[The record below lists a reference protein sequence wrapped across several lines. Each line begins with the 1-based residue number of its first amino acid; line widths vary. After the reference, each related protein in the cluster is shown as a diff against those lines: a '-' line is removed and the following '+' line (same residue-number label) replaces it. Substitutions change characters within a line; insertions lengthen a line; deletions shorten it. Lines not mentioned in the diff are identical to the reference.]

1 MQRRQV
7 PGQDR
12 GGFTLIE
19 LLIAVAVIGLLAA
32 IAIPSYLNFVQRAR
46 EVAVIQYLR
55 EVHKG
60 QQEWRLES
68 DSAGYSGDFDELE
81 ETGFIPDAVNFVRT
95 RRRSVQRGQAT
106 RTTSSRVIQKYQ
118 LDLTSTDTSSDPL
131 LNTYTIYASP
141 QDGSTKVRWFYLDQT
156 GVIRYRMGRRPTAT
170 SPPAT

>member
-1 MQRRQV
+1 MRLRKV
-7 PGQDR
+7 PGQYR

-19 LLIAVAVIGLLAA
+19 LLIAVAVVGLLAA

-46 EVAVIQYLR
+46 EGAVIQYLR

-68 DSAGYSGDFDELE
+68 DSAGYCGDFDELE
-81 ETGFIPDAVNFVRT
+81 ETGFVPDAVNFVRT

-118 LDLTSTDTSSDPL
+118 LDLTSTENPSDPS

-141 QDGSTKVRWFYLDQT
+141 QDGSTKVRWFSLDQT
-156 GVIRYRMGRRPTAT
+156 GVIRYRMGRRPT
-170 SPPAT
+170 

>member
-1 MQRRQV
+1 MRRRQV
-7 PGQDR
+7 PGQCR

-95 RRRSVQRGQAT
+95 RR
-106 RTTSSRVIQKYQ
+106 
-118 LDLTSTDTSSDPL
+118 
-131 LNTYTIYASP
+131 
-141 QDGSTKVRWFYLDQT
+141 
-156 GVIRYRMGRRPTAT
+156 
-170 SPPAT
+170 

>member
-1 MQRRQV
+1 MRQRQV
-7 PGQDR
+7 TARPG

-19 LLIAVAVIGLLAA
+19 LLIAVAVVGLLAA

-95 RRRSVQRGQAT
+95 RRRSIRRGQAT

-156 GVIRYRMGRRPTAT
+156 GVIRYRIGRRPTAT